1 MLPML
6 PRFHTEAPGG
16 LVSASL
22 EEYAPKHLPEGHP
35 AVEDY
40 YREVARRKS
49 GKTFLMT
56 VPEPWTAFLDSQTRF
71 FCYGLFGFSNLLD
84 GARSPTPS

>member
-56 VPEPWTAFLDSQTRF
+56 VPEP
-71 FCYGLFGFSNLLD
+71 
-84 GARSPTPS
+84 